1 MACGV
6 RRYIQQASGFFLEP
20 GSGLADES
28 AGLAVN
34 ASPRV
39 ALSAQTYAELEA
51 RVLNAGQT
59 EGVALRYGFFY
70 GPGTWY
76 EAKLP
81 RPPRIRIDAAAR
93 RTVAALEAPSGH
105 IEIVE
110 EE

>member
-1 MACGV
+1 AAVERADRCRRSEGGGNLQRPGMACGV
-6 RRYIQQASGFFLEP
+6 RRYIQQASGFFLET

-39 ALSAQTYAELEA
+39 ALSAGAYAELEA
-51 RVLNAGQT
+51 RVLNAGVM

-76 EAKLP
+76 HPGGASADHA
-81 RPPRIRIDAAAR
+81 RPP
-93 RTVAALEAPSGH
+93 
-105 IEIVE
+105 
-110 EE
+110 